1 VEILEAPMKTPK
13 GKFRLLC
20 FDSGEEHPPVA
31 IVYGE
36 IAKDKPP
43 LVRIQSECL
52 TGHVFNSLT
61 CDCSGQRTDSID
73 KIVAEGSGILIHLW
87 QEGRGIGLANK
98 VRGYAVQTTQGA
110 DTVDANVI
118 IGRKIDERNYD
129 DVATILKEFGVTS
142 IRLLTNNPAKI
153 KGLIELGIDVVETV
167 PLPPH
172 VNELNRRYLETKISK
187 LGHMYELADA

>member
-87 QEGRGIGLANK
+87 QEGREQGSRLCRPDDAG
-98 VRGYAVQTTQGA
+98 RGH
-110 DTVDANVI
+110 
-118 IGRKIDERNYD
+118 RRRERHHRPQD
-129 DVATILKEFGVTS
+129 
-142 IRLLTNNPAKI
+142 R
-153 KGLIELGIDVVETV
+153 
-167 PLPPH
+167 
-172 VNELNRRYLETKISK
+172 
-187 LGHMYELADA
+187 